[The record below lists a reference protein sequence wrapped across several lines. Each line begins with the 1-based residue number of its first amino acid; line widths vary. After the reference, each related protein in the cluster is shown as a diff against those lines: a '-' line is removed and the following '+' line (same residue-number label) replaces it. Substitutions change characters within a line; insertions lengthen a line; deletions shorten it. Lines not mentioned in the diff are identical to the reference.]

1 MELIILWLLFPVL
14 EISKLHEY
22 DLPSVY
28 SLESN
33 ALNHEG
39 RDMSSESEYLS
50 CDSSFYTPFF
60 AGKDKGRMLESRQI
74 RAAQHFYIA
83 PGGMMYLRSSHSPFF
98 LSYLG
103 V

>member
-1 MELIILWLLFPVL
+1 MELIFLWLLFPVL

-74 RAAQHFYIA
+74 RAMGVWA
-83 PGGMMYLRSSHSPFF
+83 YL
-98 LSYLG
+98 
-103 V
+103 